1 MMTSL
6 RRLFTSVAILAA
18 GFMPHFIPSA
28 QAAEIQVLYNTTEIV
43 DGSSIAAVADGTF
56 FGVQTVGAGNLTRT
70 FTIKNTSATAGDSLN
85 LTGTPRAVI
94 GGANPGDFVVTTQP
108 ATPVAPN
115 GSTTVV
121 ITWTPTFG
129 GIHNATLSIANNDSN
144 ENPYNFAIQATAQLK
159 LTYTAGANGSLS
171 GTTPQVV
178 FSTATGSAVTAV
190 PATGYHFVNWSDF
203 SSVNP
208 RTDTPVTANVN
219 VTANFASGGYTL
231 TYAAGANGSING
243 TTSQT
248 VVHAASGTAVTAV
261 PATGYSFVNWSD
273 DSTANPRTDTN
284 VMTSK
289 SVTATFA
296 INTYTLTY
304 TAGANGSITG
314 TTPQTVNYNTSGT
327 AVTAVPATGYSF
339 VNWSDGVLT
348 AARTD
353 TNVTANKSVTA
364 NFAINTYTLTY
375 TAGANGSI
383 TGTTLQTVNYNTSGT
398 AVTAVP
404 ATGYRFVK
412 WSDNST
418 ANPRTDTNVTA
429 SKSVTANFELK
440 APTAPVP
447 TVTLN
452 GPATVTM
459 GVNGAYTELG
469 AFSGPSALAAGGYHS
484 LALRSDG
491 TVVAWGQ
498 NTSGQTTIPLGLS
511 NVVAVSAGL
520 NHSLALRSDGTVV
533 AWGQN
538 TYGQT
543 TIPLGLSNV
552 VAISA
557 GKIHSLALCGDGTV
571 VAWGFGGD
579 GQTNTAGFSNV
590 VAISAGG
597 SYSLALRSD
606 GTVVGS
612 GYTTIPPGLS
622 NVVAIAAGLDHSL
635 ALRSDGT
642 VAAWGTNTS
651 GQTTVPPGL
660 SNVVAIAAGWSH
672 SLALRSDGTVAAW
685 GYNGDGQT
693 NTAGLSNV
701 VALASGGNHNLA
713 LRSGGTVVGWGNN
726 TNSQTTIPTNV
737 YLPAAVSG
745 SVNTNTPGSYVLT
758 YSATNFLG
766 GIGSTTRTVV
776 VVAPFTL
783 TYAAGANGSL
793 TGTTPQTV
801 NYGASGTAVTAVPA
815 TGYSFVNWSDSS
827 TANPRTD
834 ANVTANKSVTANFAI
849 NTYTL
854 TYAAGANGSLT
865 GTTPQTVNHG
875 ASGTAVTA
883 VPATGYS
890 FVNWSDGSTANPR
903 TDTNVTAAKSVTA
916 NFAINTFTLTY
927 TAGANGSLSGT
938 TPQTVNYNASG
949 TAVTAVPA
957 TGYSFVNWSDG
968 STANPRT
975 DTNVTAVKSVTANF
989 AINTYT
995 LTYTAGANGS
1005 LTGTTPQTVNYGAS
1019 GTAVIAVPA
1028 TGYSFVN
1035 WSDSSTANPRTDANV
1050 TATKSVTANFAI
1062 NTYTLTYTAGA
1073 NGSLNGTTPQTVNY
1087 NTSGTAVTA
1096 VPATGYRFVKWSD
1109 NSTANPRTDTNVTA
1123 SKSVTAN
1130 FELKAP
1136 TAPVPTVTLNGPA
1149 TVTIGVNTAY
1159 TELGAF
1165 SGPSALAAG
1174 QYHSLALRSDGTVFG
1189 WGGNF
1194 VGQVTIP
1201 AGLSNV
1207 VALAAGGAHNLAL
1220 RSDGTVA
1227 AWGFNAEGQTTIP
1240 AGLSNVVAISAG
1252 QYHSLALRSD
1262 GTAVVWGDNSFY
1274 QKNIPAGLSNV
1285 VAISA
1290 GGYHSLALR
1299 NDGTVAAWGFNSF
1312 DQTTI
1317 PAGLSNVVALAAG
1330 GLHSLALRSDG
1341 TVAAW
1346 GYNADGQTTTPAGLS
1361 NVVALAAGGLHSLA
1375 LRSDGTVV
1383 AWGDNS
1389 FGQSTIPEGLSNVVA
1404 IAAGGEH
1411 SLALRSD
1418 GTVVAWGNNTYGQT
1432 TIPANAYL
1440 PAAVSGSVV
1449 TNTLGSYVLT
1459 YSATNFLGG
1468 SGSTTRT
1475 VVVVAPYTL
1484 TYTAGANGSLNG
1496 TTPQTVN
1503 YNASGTTVTAI
1514 PSTGYSFVN
1523 WSDGSTANPR
1533 TDTNVTATK
1542 SVTANFAIK
1551 TFTLTYAAGVNG
1563 TLSGTTPQTVN
1574 YGASGTAVTAVPATG
1589 YNFINW
1595 SDDSYANPRTDTN
1608 VTANRSVTATFE
1620 IKRYFLTY
1628 AAGANGSLNGTTP
1641 QTVNHGSSGSAVTAF
1656 PDTGYSFVNWSDGS
1670 TANPRTDTNVTAAKN
1685 VTANFAI
1692 ATFTLT
1698 YAAGANGSLAG
1709 STPQTV
1715 DYDASGSAVTA
1726 VPATGYHFVDWS
1738 DGSTANP
1745 RTDTPVTAN
1754 VSVTANFATGG
1765 YTLAY
1770 AAGANGS
1777 LTGIRPQ
1784 TVTHGTSGSAVT
1796 AVPATGYHFV
1806 DWSEGSTAN
1815 PRTDTN
1821 VTADLSVTANFAIN
1835 TYTLTYT
1842 AGANGSLTGTTP
1854 QLVEFGDRGSAV
1866 AAVPATNFHF
1876 VDWSDGSTANPRTDT
1891 NVTASKSV
1899 TANFAL
1905 TTLSAVNTFTYATGT
1920 EVPLTAA
1927 GLNVSGRT
1935 VNFILNYA
1943 PYSGTRLM
1951 VVNNTS
1957 PGFIQGTFD
1966 NLANGAPVDLT
1977 FGGRTYHYVAWYYGG
1992 DGNDLVLIA
2001 RDTILRSF
2009 MQNFFGSSTATAPVK
2024 VDQSGVLAGKTIV
2037 SLAAGGGHNVV
2048 LCSDG
2053 TLAAWGSNQFGQ
2065 LGDGS
2070 ITDSAVIADKAVPVL
2085 VDRSGVLAGKT
2096 IVSLTAGLYH
2106 NVVRCSD
2113 GTVATWGLNDY
2124 GFAFDGDSTTIPTY
2138 DTAPVLLLDQSG
2150 VLTGKTVVSLATSFL
2165 AEEAFNLVLC
2175 SDGTVAL
2182 WPVGSDPFLL
2192 DQSGVLAGKTVVSIA
2207 AGFQHFVMLC
2217 SDGTVAAWGDN
2228 QVGQLG
2234 DGSTTQSAVPVLVDQ
2249 SGVLAGKTIVSLAAG
2264 GGHNV
2269 VLCSD
2274 GTLAAWGANSVG
2286 QLGDGSTTQS
2296 AVPVLVDQSGELAG
2310 QTVVSLDAGFASS
2323 VALYLGGNGSLLA
2336 FWGELDRGAQSN
2348 VPVPIFPNVASVDAA
2363 YGNLLLAFADI
2374 PRIATYTAGS
2384 NGTLTGTTSQ
2394 TIRFFDPGTE
2404 VTAVASAGYHFVDWS
2419 DGSTDNPRTDS
2430 WNPGDLSVT
2439 ANFLPNP
2446 APEVDVLSPAT
2457 GLTTGGTS
2465 VTIYGINFLGASSV
2479 TFGGTEATIV
2489 SVADTGISVTSPAH
2503 TAGAVNVV
2511 VTTPG
2516 GSSIN
2521 AVTFTYEAPPAPV
2534 VDVLSP
2540 ATGPTTGGTSVT
2552 IYGINFLGA
2561 SSVTF
2566 GGTAATIVSVTGTG
2580 ITVTSPAHAAG
2591 AVNVVVTTPGGSSTD
2606 AATFTYEAAPLSALE
2621 SWRQTKFGPTATNTG
2636 TAADAADPYHTGV
2649 PNLLVY
2655 AFFGPAQDPA
2665 TVRSSQLPQA
2675 TASGGSLSYEF
2686 TQPSGV
2692 SGLTYGAE
2700 WSATLGNDWQPVTD
2714 TGIAPVHTFR
2724 VPLDGPKKFLRLRVT
2739 TQ

>member
-1 MMTSL
+1 MITSL
-6 RRLFTSVAILAA
+6 RSFFAVFALGILLAPAA
-18 GFMPHFIPSA
+18 DAAAVDFPSA
-28 QAAEIQVLYNTTEIV
+28 GGITINNLLYTGPGNPYPSPVTVTNMGVVSAVRVKINGFNSDQAADV
-43 DGSSIAAVADGTF
+43 DVF
-56 FGVQTVGAGNLTRT
+56 L
-70 FTIKNTSATAGDSLN
+70 
-85 LTGTPRAVI
+85 
-94 GGANPGDFVVTTQP
+94 
-108 ATPVAPN
+108 VAPN
-115 GSTTVV
+115 GRVSAVFSDV
-121 ITWTPTFG
+121 G
-129 GIHNATLSIANNDSN
+129 GEVFTINNINLVLDD
-144 ENPYNFAIQATAQLK
+144 AATANLPANST
-159 LTYTAGANGSLS
+159 LASGTYKPINNQPVEAVPAGATGPIGTNLSALAANGANGVWKLYVTGDGEADNGGGGSIASWALVFDTTGATVTTPTASTITTTAATLGGNVTAAGGLTITSRGVVLAPTSTNSDPAIGGTGVVNLTTS
-171 GTTPQVV
+171 GTTGIFTLNASSLSPQ
-178 FSTATGSAVTAV
+178 TAYTYKAYATTSAGTSYSVA
-190 PATGYHFVNWSDF
+190 
-203 SSVNP
+203 SSFN
-208 RTDTPVTANVN
+208 TQI
-219 VTANFASGGYTL
+219 TL
-231 TYAAGANGSING
+231 TYAAGAGGS
-243 TTSQT
+243 
-248 VVHAASGTAVTAV
+248 
-261 PATGYSFVNWSD
+261 
-273 DSTANPRTDTN
+273 
-284 VMTSK
+284 
-289 SVTATFA
+289 
-296 INTYTLTY
+296 L
-304 TAGANGSITG
+304 TG
-314 TTPQTVNYNTSGT
+314 TVSQTVNYGASGS

-353 TNVTANKSVTA
+353 SNVTAAKSVTA
-364 NFAINTYTLTY
+364 NFAINTFTLTY
-375 TAGANGSI
+375 TAGANGSL
-383 TGTTLQTVNYNTSGT
+383 TGTTPQTVNYNASGS

-404 ATGYRFVK
+404 AANYHFVN
-412 WSDNST
+412 WSDAST
-418 ANPRTDTNVTA
+418 ANPRTDTGVTA
-429 SKSVTANFELK
+429 DRSVTANFVFNL
-440 APTAPVP
+440 PPVVP
-447 TVTLN
+447 LPIVTLN

-459 GVNGAYTELG
+459 AANSTYTESG
-469 AFSGPSALAAGGYHS
+469 AFSGPSALAAGGSH
-484 LALRSDG
+484 
-491 TVVAWGQ
+491 
-498 NTSGQTTIPLGLS
+498 N
-511 NVVAVSAGL
+511 
-520 NHSLALRSDGTVV
+520 
-533 AWGQN
+533 
-538 TYGQT
+538 
-543 TIPLGLSNV
+543 
-552 VAISA
+552 
-557 GKIHSLALCGDGTV
+557 
-571 VAWGFGGD
+571 
-579 GQTNTAGFSNV
+579 
-590 VAISAGG
+590 
-597 SYSLALRSD
+597 
-606 GTVVGS
+606 
-612 GYTTIPPGLS
+612 
-622 NVVAIAAGLDHSL
+622 L

-642 VAAWGTNTS
+642 VAAWGYNYY
-651 GQTTVPPGL
+651 GQTTLPYGL
-660 SNVVAIAAGWSH
+660 INVVALAASKFH

-685 GYNGDGQT
+685 GYNYYGQT
-693 NTAGLSNV
+693 TLPVGLSNVVAISAGYYHSLALRSDGTVAAWGYNAEGQSTIPAGLSNVVAIAAGGSHSLALSSDGTIAAWGDNTYGQTIIPAGLSNV
-701 VALASGGNHNLA
+701 VALAASTYHNLA
-713 LRSGGTVVGWGNN
+713 LRSDGTVVAWGSNYYGQSTIPAGLNN
-726 TNSQTTIPTNV
+726 VVAISAGYYHSLALRSDGTVVAWGDNYYGQTTIPANA

-854 TYAAGANGSLT
+854 TYTAGANGSLT
-865 GTTPQTVNHG
+865 GTTPQTVNYN
-875 ASGTAVTA
+875 ASGSAVTA
-883 VPATGYS
+883 VPAANYH
-890 FVNWSDGSTANPR
+890 FVNWSDASTSNPR
-903 TDTNVTAAKSVTA
+903 TDANVTAAKSVTA

-957 TGYSFVNWSDG
+957 TGY
-968 STANPRT
+968 
-975 DTNVTAVKSVTANF
+975 
-989 AINTYT
+989 Y
-995 LTYTAGANGS
+995 
-1005 LTGTTPQTVNYGAS
+1005 
-1019 GTAVIAVPA
+1019 
-1028 TGYSFVN
+1028 
-1035 WSDSSTANPRTDANV
+1035 
-1050 TATKSVTANFAI
+1050 
-1062 NTYTLTYTAGA
+1062 
-1073 NGSLNGTTPQTVNY
+1073 
-1087 NTSGTAVTA
+1087 
-1096 VPATGYRFVKWSD
+1096 
-1109 NSTANPRTDTNVTA
+1109 
-1123 SKSVTAN
+1123 
-1130 FELKAP
+1130 
-1136 TAPVPTVTLNGPA
+1136 
-1149 TVTIGVNTAY
+1149 
-1159 TELGAF
+1159 
-1165 SGPSALAAG
+1165 
-1174 QYHSLALRSDGTVFG
+1174 
-1189 WGGNF
+1189 
-1194 VGQVTIP
+1194 
-1201 AGLSNV
+1201 
-1207 VALAAGGAHNLAL
+1207 
-1220 RSDGTVA
+1220 
-1227 AWGFNAEGQTTIP
+1227 
-1240 AGLSNVVAISAG
+1240 
-1252 QYHSLALRSD
+1252 
-1262 GTAVVWGDNSFY
+1262 
-1274 QKNIPAGLSNV
+1274 
-1285 VAISA
+1285 
-1290 GGYHSLALR
+1290 
-1299 NDGTVAAWGFNSF
+1299 
-1312 DQTTI
+1312 
-1317 PAGLSNVVALAAG
+1317 
-1330 GLHSLALRSDG
+1330 
-1341 TVAAW
+1341 
-1346 GYNADGQTTTPAGLS
+1346 
-1361 NVVALAAGGLHSLA
+1361 
-1375 LRSDGTVV
+1375 
-1383 AWGDNS
+1383 
-1389 FGQSTIPEGLSNVVA
+1389 
-1404 IAAGGEH
+1404 
-1411 SLALRSD
+1411 
-1418 GTVVAWGNNTYGQT
+1418 
-1432 TIPANAYL
+1432 
-1440 PAAVSGSVV
+1440 
-1449 TNTLGSYVLT
+1449 
-1459 YSATNFLGG
+1459 
-1468 SGSTTRT
+1468 
-1475 VVVVAPYTL
+1475 
-1484 TYTAGANGSLNG
+1484 
-1496 TTPQTVN
+1496 
-1503 YNASGTTVTAI
+1503 
-1514 PSTGYSFVN
+1514 FVN

-1608 VTANRSVTATFE
+1608 VTAAKSVTATFA
-1620 IKRYFLTY
+1620 INTYTLTY

-1641 QTVNHGSSGSAVTAF
+1641 QTVNHGSSGSAVTAN

-1670 TANPRTDTNVTAAKN
+1670 TANPRTDTNVTAAKS

-1698 YAAGANGSLAG
+1698 YATGANGSLTG

-1715 DYDASGSAVTA
+1715 YYDASGSAVTA

-1806 DWSEGSTAN
+1806 DWSDGSTAN

-1951 VVNNTS
+1951 VVNNTGS
-1957 PGFIQGTFD
+1957 GFIQGTFD

-2009 MQNFFGSSTATAPVK
+2009 MQNFFGSSTATAPVE

-2085 VDRSGVLAGKT
+2085 VDRSDVLAGKT

-2150 VLTGKTVVSLATSFL
+2150 VLAGKTVVSLATSFL

-2182 WPVGSDPFLL
+2182 WPVGFDPSLL
-2192 DQSGVLAGKTVVSIA
+2192 DQSGVLAGKTVVSLA

-2249 SGVLAGKTIVSLAAG
+2249 SGVLAGKTVVSIAAG
-2264 GGHNV
+2264 GFHTLA
-2269 VLCSD
+2269 LCSD
-2274 GTLAAWGANSVG
+2274 GTLAAWGANDVG

-2296 AVPVLVDQSGELAG
+2296 AVPVLVDQSAYFAG
-2310 QTVVSLDAGFASS
+2310 QTVVSLDAGFLSS
-2323 VALYLGGNGSLLA
+2323 VALYSGGDVSFLA
-2336 FWGELDRGAQSN
+2336 FWGEFSPGDQSN
-2348 VPVPIFPNVASVDAA
+2348 VPVPIFPNVALVDAA

-2384 NGTLTGTTSQ
+2384 NGTLTGTISQ
-2394 TIRFFDPGTE
+2394 MIRFFDPGTE

-2489 SVADTGISVTSPAH
+2489 SVADTEITVTSPAH
-2503 TAGAVNVV
+2503 AAGAVNVV

-2521 AVTFTYEAPPAPV
+2521 AVTFTYEAPPAPAF
-2534 VDVLSP
+2534 DTLSP

-2566 GGTAATIVSVTGTG
+2566 GGTAATIVSVTGTE

-2591 AVNVVVTTPGGSSTD
+2591 EVNVVVTTPGGSSTD
-2606 AATFTYEAAPLSALE
+2606 VPTFTYEAAPLSALE
-2621 SWRQTKFGPTATNTG
+2621 SWRQTKFGNTATNTG
-2636 TAADAADPYHTGV
+2636 SAADAADPYHTGV

-2675 TASGGSLSYEF
+2675 TASGNFLSYEF